1 MQMRS
6 WKTLGGRACFSS
18 PGPTELPM
26 YAGSTIISQ
35 NLVAV
40 QGYCS
45 KKLAQIQHLMKHS
58 LTACNIGTLV
68 AWQRSLHLVVHSDPS
83 TSSGVISGHGN
94 QLGLVE
100 QLQLNGAKQLLH
112 ACFSTFH

>member
-1 MQMRS
+1 
-6 WKTLGGRACFSS
+6 
-18 PGPTELPM
+18 M
-26 YAGSTIISQ
+26 YVGSTIISQ

-40 QGYCS
+40 EGYCS
-45 KKLAQIQHLMKHS
+45 RKLAQIHHLMKHS

-83 TSSGVISGHGN
+83 TSSGVISGHSN

-100 QLQLNGAKQLLH
+100 QFQLNGAKQLLH

>member
-1 MQMRS
+1 MQNNYVVPI
-6 WKTLGGRACFSS
+6 F
-18 PGPTELPM
+18 
-26 YAGSTIISQ
+26 I
-35 NLVAV
+35 
-40 QGYCS
+40 
-45 KKLAQIQHLMKHS
+45 
-58 LTACNIGTLV
+58 LV
-68 AWQRSLHLVVHSDPS
+68 AWQISLWLEVHSDHP